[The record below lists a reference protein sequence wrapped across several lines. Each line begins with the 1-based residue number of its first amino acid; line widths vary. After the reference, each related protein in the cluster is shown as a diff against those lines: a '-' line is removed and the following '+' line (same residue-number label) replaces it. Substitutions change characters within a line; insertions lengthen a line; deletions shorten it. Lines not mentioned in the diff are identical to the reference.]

1 MYPGLTELLDATL
14 NKYTAIAM
22 TVIDLVFTTDQ
33 RQLQV
38 QPQKTSFRWRWLC
51 VLKLEHT
58 QDLPLMSLADLALGS
73 NSLSI
78 LFDAVQVRV
87 NPKYFQKLE
96 YIEH

>member
-1 MYPGLTELLDATL
+1 MFPGLTELLDATL

-58 QDLPLMSLADLALGS
+58 RSCFDEFGRLGTGLKFS
-73 NSLSI
+73 VHS
-78 LFDAVQVRV
+78 F
-87 NPKYFQKLE
+87 
-96 YIEH
+96 